1 MAKNSKNS
9 LKPFTLLLAIMV
21 LIGLGALLV
30 YRFQSATILAPET
43 GAYTGVGV
51 PVNDPTLL
59 DQFTKDSGEKPAI
72 ILDYIDWEWFP
83 DFPTARMDKLT
94 ARGAYPLLT
103 WEPWDSRAD
112 TKLQASYKLSKII
125 DGAHDTYISR
135 WAQQMKKW
143 DKPIMLRFA
152 HEMNGDWYSRSEGVN
167 GNVSGEYVKAYQHV
181 HDIFTHEGANNVSWV
196 WTPNIEEADST
207 PIGGL
212 FPGDAYVDWV
222 GLDGYN
228 FGAVDGHSWRTFEQ
242 TFATS
247 ITTVRGI
254 SSKPFIIAETACGT
268 VGGDKAAWITDFFA
282 RLTARPEIKAFVWF
296 NYNKGIDYRIE
307 SSASAQA
314 AYKAGI
320 ASNRWR

>member
-1 MAKNSKNS
+1 MTAMAKNSKNS

-181 HDIFTHEGANNVSWV
+181 HDIFTHE
-196 WTPNIEEADST
+196 
-207 PIGGL
+207 
-212 FPGDAYVDWV
+212 
-222 GLDGYN
+222 
-228 FGAVDGHSWRTFEQ
+228 
-242 TFATS
+242 
-247 ITTVRGI
+247 
-254 SSKPFIIAETACGT
+254 
-268 VGGDKAAWITDFFA
+268 
-282 RLTARPEIKAFVWF
+282 
-296 NYNKGIDYRIE
+296 
-307 SSASAQA
+307 
-314 AYKAGI
+314 
-320 ASNRWR
+320 